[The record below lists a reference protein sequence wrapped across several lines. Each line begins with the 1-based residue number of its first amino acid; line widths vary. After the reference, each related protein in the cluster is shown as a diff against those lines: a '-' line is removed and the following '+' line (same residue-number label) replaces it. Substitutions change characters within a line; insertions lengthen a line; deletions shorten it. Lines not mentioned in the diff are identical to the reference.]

1 MSQTLISI
9 LLFAITANAG
19 EVVSFFPT
27 GSVKQVQQATVRFS
41 TDMVAMGD
49 PRSKTDPFRMKCNI
63 RTASTEYDP
72 DAGAEEVKHSTR
84 WADNKNWVLEFNE
97 PLKSGVTCTFTKKA
111 NLKDLAGADV
121 NAEPSYTFTTGGPAI
136 LEIVPRHN
144 EIEPDQYFVLLTDG
158 AIDPNSVKSLAY
170 FEVSGIPNK
179 VGVKIIEGKDREESV
194 KAAINNNWQ
203 LRRTYEPILD
213 HNGKKSFSQI
223 KELESFVVIS
233 ATQRFPEKSTVVL
246 NWVDGIRS
254 KSGVPVTEM
263 QTFSNTVIEPFNV
276 KFVCEKTTADRP
288 CNPILDMRLEFSKS
302 IPLKS
307 VDGIKV
313 VSVDGKS
320 TWTPEELKPTT
331 DRKKSVENPSYLTFK
346 GPFPEKSQFKV
357 IIPKTIKDEIG
368 RSLANQNKF
377 PLSVETDEYTP
388 LIKFQGAFG
397 LLESKADPA
406 IPVSVRNIEKN
417 IETQQVSYESNSLAF
432 NSGSKISEILEWYRK
447 VERKYDNSTEQSARL
462 IPESSGNKIL
472 MPKPNGEREFELIG
486 IPFKK
491 PGFYVVELKSVR
503 LGNSLM
509 GGNMPMYVSSSA
521 LVTDMAVHLKKGR
534 ESSLVWVT
542 QLSTAKPVAD
552 ADVTLVNNMG
562 REFAKG
568 KTDKNGLLRLGDVS
582 FPCEKRT
589 SWVQG
594 SEWDSCTT
602 YVFAKKDGDVS
613 FVSSSWNKGIE
624 GYRFNVPGDGITGT
638 WGPATIHSVLDR
650 MAAQRGESI
659 NMKHIIREYHM
670 NGFSKLSDAALPK
683 RVLIVHEGSR
693 KTYTLPLTY
702 DKSTGAALNKF
713 AIPRNATLGRYD
725 IYISNTEAPKEA
737 KDDDTDMRDWTAKS
751 TGHFIVSE
759 YRLPLM
765 KASIKIQGEPL
776 IRPTEVKADLSA
788 SYLSGGPA
796 KDLKVKLRTSIQPGF
811 FQPQVSGASD
821 FTFFSE
827 PVKTGV
833 IDYEKRETQEDAF
846 IKVQDFTLQSD
857 GGLLAKVTGLPQ
869 IKRIQ
874 DLHMEM
880 EYSDPNG
887 EVKTA
892 SAHVPMFPSE
902 LVVGLRAES
911 WTADPGKVSAMGV
924 ITGNT
929 GKPLSKRSYTVEA
942 FKSDYITHRKR
953 LVGGFYSYDSKIENS
968 SLGKVCDGKSDE
980 NGRFKCEPKGLPA
993 GNIILQAKVTDEKGH
1008 ATYATAEMTVFK
1020 SGSDNWWTPSDS
1032 DRIDII
1038 PERISYEPGEK
1049 AKLVVQ
1055 SPFPKST
1062 VLVTVEREGIMD
1074 AFVTDITR
1082 DKPNIEVPLIGQFAP
1097 NVFISA
1103 LVLRGR
1109 VGDPKPTALLDLS
1122 KPAMKMGIVEVKVGW
1137 RDHELKVQL
1146 KSDKTKYKAREKAQ
1160 IEIEVKTVNGQAL
1173 PAGSEV
1179 TVAAVDESLLRL
1191 KENTSWELLKEMM
1204 GERGL
1209 AIETSSGQNQ
1219 VVGRRHFG
1227 AKAKTPGG
1235 GGGASPG
1242 GENREF
1248 FDPVIFWQPQVKLDS
1263 AGKARVTI
1271 PLNDSM
1277 TSFRIVAV
1285 ATAGFN
1291 HFGNGS
1297 TNIQSTK
1304 DLIIY
1309 SGFSPVAR
1317 EGDNLKNALTLRNT
1331 TEKPMLVDLDITSKE
1346 IPKIGKIA
1354 SVELKSSEAKTIAIP
1369 FAIPTGISSYTFQIK
1384 AKDKISGAEDS
1395 IKSTVKVE
1403 TPVPVKILQATLF
1416 QLDKTY
1422 QIPVKQ
1428 PLDAIPNK
1436 GGLTLDARN
1445 TLVTSLSGVKSYM
1458 HEYPYT
1464 CLEQQV
1470 SRGIALEDK
1479 AATQRIIDD
1488 LPSYIDGYGLL
1499 KFFTSSMCGSAQ
1511 LSRYVLNILHENGYK
1526 IPDATRSKIVSGIES
1541 YVYNRGTCNVWWREY
1556 MKDTSGEDKVL
1567 LMETLSRYGAFDNS
1581 MLAMVQITPNIWKNE
1596 TAAAWFQILKRQP
1609 EIENRDALL
1618 KQAENILRA
1627 RVNFQG
1633 TLMNLQGTSDDES
1646 QWVLFT
1652 SRDQEAMGLFG
1663 IAIDE
1668 PAWKDDVG
1676 RVARG
1681 VIARLRRGVWD
1692 TTMANAWGVT
1702 QLRRFSAK
1710 YEKDQVSGD
1719 TKIAANE
1726 VVANLNWKNNPT
1738 GETKVLPWPK
1748 DSLKTNV
1755 PVKFNHIG
1763 NGKPWMTLQIQAAIP
1778 LKQPLEL
1785 GYKIARKITP
1795 VFQQTPGKWRVGDV
1809 ANVELT
1815 ITAKADQPWVVVRDP
1830 IPSGA
1835 TPLGMG
1841 LSGSSVLMDKT
1852 PKKDSVAEIQQWPTE
1867 YDEKSLTHF
1876 TSYAGYLPRGTYRVD
1891 YRIRLNSAGDFRL
1904 PPSRVEAM
1912 YSPETFVEA
1921 PVANWQV
1928 AE

>member
-1 MSQTLISI
+1 MPQTLIFL

-27 GSVKQVQQATVRFS
+27 GSVKQVQQTVVRFS
-41 TDMVAMGD
+41 TDMVPMGD
-49 PRSKTDPFRMKCNI
+49 PRSKNDPFKMKCNV
-63 RTASTEYDP
+63 RTTGGEYDP
-72 DAGAEEVKHSTR
+72 EAGPQEVKHTTR
-84 WADNKNWVLEFNE
+84 WADSKNWVLEFEE
-97 PLKSGVTCTFTKKA
+97 PLKSGIACTFVKKS
-111 NLKDLAGADV
+111 NLKDVAGENV
-121 NAEPSYTFTTGGPAI
+121 NSEQSYSFTTGGPAI
-136 LEIVPRHN
+136 LQIEPEHN
-144 EIEPDQYFVLLTDG
+144 DIEPDQYFVLLTDG
-158 AIDPNSVKSLAY
+158 AIDPHSVKALAY

-179 VGVKIIEGKDREESV
+179 VGVKIIEGKDREDSIT
-194 KAAINNNWQ
+194 AAIKNSWQ
-203 LRRTYEPILD
+203 LRRIYEPILEA
-213 HNGKKSFSQI
+213 NSKKPFAQI
-223 KELESFVVIS
+223 KQFENFVVIS
-233 ATQRFPEKSTVVL
+233 ANQRFPEKSTVVL
-246 NWVDGIRS
+246 NWVNGILS
-254 KSGVPVTEM
+254 KSGVPVTEK
-263 QTFSNTVIEPFNV
+263 QSISNTVIEPFNV
-276 KFVCEKTTADRP
+276 KFICEKTTADRP
-288 CNPILDMRLEFSKS
+288 CNPILDMRLEFSKV

-307 VDGIKV
+307 VPGVKL
-313 VSVDGKS
+313 VSADGKS
-320 TWTPEELKPTT
+320 TWTPEELKPSE
-331 DRKKSVENPSYLTFK
+331 DRKKSTENPTVLTFK
-346 GPFPEKSQFKV
+346 GPFPEKSQFNV
-357 IIPKTIKDEIG
+357 IIPKSIKDEIG
-368 RSLANQNKF
+368 RSLTNQNKF
-377 PLSVETDEYTP
+377 PLSVATDEYTP

-406 IPVSVRNIEKN
+406 LPVSVRNIEKN
-417 IETQQVSYESNSLAF
+417 IETQQIDYEASNLAF
-432 NSGSKISEILEWYRK
+432 TAGSKISEILEWYRK
-447 VERKYDNSTEQSARL
+447 VERKYDNTTEQAAKL
-462 IPESSGNKIL
+462 IPESLGTKIL
-472 MPKPNGEREFELIG
+472 MPKPSGEREFELIG

-491 PGFYVVELKSVR
+491 PGFYVVELKSFR

-509 GGNMPMYVSSSA
+509 GGNLPMYVASSA
-521 LVTDMAVHLKKGR
+521 LVTDMAVHFKKGR

-542 QLSTAKPVAD
+542 QLSTAKPVRD
-552 ADVTLVNNMG
+552 ADVTLVNNLG
-562 REFAKG
+562 QEFAKG
-568 KTDKNGLLRLGDVS
+568 KTDKNGILHLGDIN
-582 FPCEKRT
+582 FPCEGKR
-589 SWVQG
+589 SWSSG

-613 FVSSSWNKGIE
+613 FVSSSWKKGIE
-624 GYRFNVPGDGITGT
+624 SYRFNVPGDDITGS
-638 WGPATIHSVLDR
+638 WGSASIHSILDR

-693 KTYTLPLTY
+693 KTYTLPFTY
-702 DKSTGAALNKF
+702 DKSTGAALNRF
-713 AIPRNATLGRYD
+713 AIPKNATLGRYD
-725 IYISNTEAPKEA
+725 IYVSNTVPPKEA

-776 IRPTEVKADLSA
+776 IRPTEVKVDLSA

-811 FQPQVSGASD
+811 FQPQVPGASD

-833 IDYEKRETQEDAF
+833 IDYERRETAEDAF
-846 IKVQDFTLQSD
+846 IKVQDFTLKSD
-857 GGLLAKVTGLPQ
+857 GGLLAKVSGLPQ

-892 SAHVPMFPSE
+892 SATVPMFPSE
-902 LVVGLRAES
+902 LAVGLRAES
-911 WTADPGKVSAMGV
+911 WAADPNKISAMGV

-929 GKPLSKRSYTVEA
+929 GKPLSKKSFTVEA
-942 FKSDYITHRKR
+942 FKSEYITHRKR
-953 LVGGFYSYDSKIENS
+953 LVGGFYSYDSKVENS

-1008 ATYATAEMTVFK
+1008 ATYATTEMTVFK
-1020 SGSDNWWTPSDS
+1020 TGSDNWWTPSDS

-1038 PERISYEPGEK
+1038 PEKLSYEPNEK

-1062 VLVTVEREGIMD
+1062 VLITVEREGIME
-1074 AFVTDITR
+1074 AFVTDISR
-1082 DKPNIEVPLIGQFAP
+1082 DKPSIEVPLNGQFAP

-1103 LVLRGR
+1103 LALRGR
-1109 VGDPKPTALLDLS
+1109 VGDPKPTALLDLG

-1137 RDHELKVQL
+1137 RDHELKVQV
-1146 KSDKTKYKAREKAQ
+1146 KSDKTKYKARDKAQ
-1160 IEIEVKTVNGQAL
+1160 IEIEVKMANGQPL
-1173 PAGSEV
+1173 PPGSEV
-1179 TVAAVDESLLRL
+1179 TIAAIDESLLRL

-1204 GERGL
+1204 GQRGL
-1209 AIETSSGQNQ
+1209 AVETSSGQNQ

-1235 GGGASPG
+1235 GGGSSPQ

-1248 FDPVIFWQPQVKLDS
+1248 FDPVLFWQPQVKLDS
-1263 AGKARVTI
+1263 TGKAKVTI
-1271 PLNDSM
+1271 LLNDSM
-1277 TSFRIVAV
+1277 TSFRVVAI
-1285 ATAGFN
+1285 ATGGFN

-1317 EGDNLKNALTLRNT
+1317 EGDNLRNALTLRNT
-1331 TEKPMLVDLDITSKE
+1331 TEKSMLVDLEVTSKE
-1346 IPKIGKIA
+1346 IAKIGKVA
-1354 SVELKSSEAKTIAIP
+1354 NVELKPSEAKKIAIP
-1369 FAIPTGISSYTFQIK
+1369 FAIPTGISSYTFQIN
-1384 AKDKISGAEDS
+1384 AKDKLSGSEDS
-1395 IKSTVKVE
+1395 MKSTVKVE

-1416 QLDKTY
+1416 QLDKSY

-1428 PLDAIPNK
+1428 PSDAIANK
-1436 GGLTLDARN
+1436 GGLIVDGRS

-1458 HEYPYT
+1458 QDYPYT

-1479 AATQRIIDD
+1479 AATLRIIDE

-1511 LSRYVLNILHENGYK
+1511 LSRYVLNIMHENGYK
-1526 IPDATRSKIVSGIES
+1526 IPEETRGKIISGIES
-1541 YVYNRGTCNVWWREY
+1541 YIYGRGTCNTWWQSY

-1567 LMETLSRYGAFDNS
+1567 LMETLSRYGVFDKS
-1581 MLAMVQITPNIWKNE
+1581 MLSTVQITPNIWKNE
-1596 TAAAWFQILKRQP
+1596 TATAWFQLLKRQP
-1609 EIENRDALL
+1609 DIENRDVLL

-1627 RVNFQG
+1627 RTNFQG
-1633 TLMNLQGTSDDES
+1633 TLMNLQGGSDDES

-1702 QLRRFSAK
+1702 QLKRFSAK
-1710 YEKDQVSGD
+1710 YEKDRVSGE

-1726 VVANLNWKNNPT
+1726 VVANLNWKNNPI
-1738 GETKVLPWPK
+1738 GESKVLSWPK
-1748 DSLKTNV
+1748 DSLKSNV
-1755 PVKFNHIG
+1755 PVKFEHAG
-1763 NGKPWMTLQIQAAIP
+1763 GGKPWMTLQIQAAVP
-1778 LKQPLEL
+1778 LKRPMEM
-1785 GYKIARKITP
+1785 GYKIFRKITP

-1809 ANVELT
+1809 ANIELT
-1815 ITAKADQPWVVVRDP
+1815 VTAKADQPWVVIRDP

-1841 LSGSSVLMDKT
+1841 LSGSSVLMDGA
-1852 PKKDSVAEIQQWPTE
+1852 PKKDAATEVQPWPTE

-1891 YRIRLNSAGDFRL
+1891 YRIRLNSAGDFKL